1 MDHCNKVNTQV
12 VDELILPVDSL
23 KNLIDS
29 RIKKYGHK
37 CKGGKDGKDG
47 NDGENGAAAVF
58 SVIGEISVSETAENG
73 NGVVMRNKRL
83 KRKNRSGPR
92 VRQNLDNEV
101 TDYPIINYDYTNN
114 GFNNGTWTVGK
125 TSEYLIE
132 VTANYSISVE
142 EGVELS
148 GNSDTTN
155 PVASIYLK
163 VNGTSENG
171 ALAEVGH
178 VAIPG
183 DQTVFNSPVLN
194 GTLTFTLGL
203 SLTQGDSLNLNVDT
217 YFSNYYDI
225 AEGQEVTIDF
235 ETINWTVT
243 ELAPPENNILLSRLN
258 KLRL

>member
-12 VDELILPVDSL
+12 VDELILPADSL

-58 SVIGEISVSETAENG
+58 SVVGEISVSETAANG
-73 NGVVMRNKRL
+73 NGVLMKNKRL
-83 KRKNRSGPR
+83 KRKNRSGLR

-101 TDYPIINYDYTNN
+101 TDYSVNYDYTNN
-114 GFNNGTWTVGK
+114 GFTNGTWTVGK
-125 TSEYLIE
+125 TSDYLIE
-132 VTANYSISVE
+132 VTANYSISAE
-142 EGVELS
+142 EVELS
-148 GNSDTTN
+148 VDSDTTN

-183 DQTVFNSPVLN
+183 SEGLFNSPVLN

-203 SLTQGDSLNLNVDT
+203 SLTQGDLLNLNVDT